1 MEKKVKKKKMGTPGN
16 RRAAYHRPLHRQV
29 DSPRPG
35 AGKQKAEKV
44 GQIPSQDLPGQKYAV
59 ERYAKCRRAWKYQE
73 AYHAAAPTAAVSTKG
88 TGLEKTS
95 TQAKGNSSDTN
106 AAALEPMADKAAG
119 TTSTPVQARR
129 AL

>member
-16 RRAAYHRPLHRQV
+16 RRAAYRRPLCRQV

-35 AGKQKAEKV
+35 AGKQKGKKA

-73 AYHAAAPTAAVSTKG
+73 AYHAAAPTAAVPVSTARAARSGVTKY
-88 TGLEKTS
+88 S
-95 TQAKGNSSDTN
+95 CSS
-106 AAALEPMADKAAG
+106 
-119 TTSTPVQARR
+119 SAR
-129 AL
+129 ASGESFS